1 MKFSV
6 VVPCHNAATTIAQ
19 TLQSIAAQ
27 TLAPHEIIVVDD
39 SSSDDSRAQIANFA
53 SKSGVPIRLY
63 HVKLGCA
70 GAARNVAIHDASGD
84 WIALCD
90 ADDVWFSHHLQQAAE
105 VLRDGEDVAYM
116 ANHCLLSDAGEAP
129 LPASMAHRIEQSG
142 GGKSG
147 AQWLDILA
155 GGFHFGHS
163 TVIYR
168 RQHLKKI
175 GAFNACFERQEDLDL
190 WLRAIASGTWAYG
203 ARSAMAYRT
212 DTPGSLSKNVV
223 KSEIFYLRALLGNRF
238 ASLDGAA
245 MQTLISRSARR
256 ALSLAFVDGSRADF
270 RAARALAW
278 PHVAPQLRA
287 FYALAPLARPL
298 VRGAI
303 RLKRR
308 WIWRRN
314 PQMGALHTSETK
326 S

>member
-6 VVPCHNAATTIAQ
+6 VVPCYNADTTIAQ

-27 TLAPHEIIVVDD
+27 TLAPHEIIIVDD
-39 SSSDDSRAQIANFA
+39 SSRDDSRAQIAQFERN
-53 SKSGVPIRLY
+53 SGVPVRLY
-63 HVKLGCA
+63 QTDAACA
-70 GAARNVAIHDASGD
+70 SAARNLGIAFATGD

-90 ADDVWFSHHLQQAAE
+90 ADDVWFPHHLQQAAE
-105 VLRDGEDVAYM
+105 ILRDGSDVAYM

-129 LPASMAHRIEQSG
+129 LPASMAHRIERSG
-142 GGKSG
+142 GGKTG

-155 GGFHFGHS
+155 NGFHFGHS

-168 RQHLKKI
+168 RQHLEKI
-175 GAFNACFERQEDLDL
+175 GAFNADFERQEDLDL
-190 WLRAIASGTWAYG
+190 WLRAVASGTWAYG

-212 DTPGSLSKNVV
+212 DTPDSLSKNVV
-223 KSEIFYLRALLGNRF
+223 KSEIFYLRALLGNRGV
-238 ASLDGAA
+238 LDGAA

-270 RAARALAW
+270 RAARWWAW
-278 PHVAPQLRA
+278 PHIAPQLRA
-287 FYALAPLARPL
+287 FYALTPIARPL

-308 WIWRRN
+308 WVWRHN
-314 PQMGALHTSETK
+314 SQTGALHLNETN
-326 S
+326 

>member
-39 SSSDDSRAQIANFA
+39 SSSDDSRAQIAQFER
-53 SKSGVPIRLY
+53 KSGVAVR
-63 HVKLGCA
+63 VCEANVSGA
-70 GAARNVAIHDASGD
+70 GAARNIGIERATGD

-90 ADDVWFSHHLQQAAE
+90 ADDVWFPHHLQQAAE
-105 VLRDGEDVAYM
+105 LLRDGSDVAYM
-116 ANHCLLSDAGEAP
+116 ADHCLLSDAGESP
-129 LPASMAHRIEQSG
+129 LPASVAHRINESD

-147 AQWLDILA
+147 AQWLDVLA

-168 RQHLKKI
+168 RQHLEKI
-175 GAFNACFERQEDLDL
+175 GAFDANFERQEDLDL
-190 WLRAIASGTWAYG
+190 WLRAVASGTWAYG
-203 ARSAMAYRT
+203 ARGAMAYRT

-223 KSEIFYLRALLGNRF
+223 KSEIFYLRALLGNR
-238 ASLDGAA
+238 ALLGGTA
-245 MQTLISRSARR
+245 MQTLIARSARR

-270 RAARALAW
+270 RVARALAW
-278 PHVAPQLRA
+278 PHIAPKLRA
-287 FYALAPLARPL
+287 FYALAPVARPL
-298 VRGAI
+298 LRGAI

-308 WIWRRN
+308 WVWRHA
-314 PQMGALHTSETK
+314 PQKGALHIDKTN
-326 S
+326 